1 MTKDDIIDYILF
13 ALFIAAVTFG
23 VTYAS
28 NMDSGQRAPE
38 DLLDRPEQIQVK

>member
-1 MTKDDIIDYILF
+1 MKKDDIIDYLLF
-13 ALFIAAVTFG
+13 AVFIAAVTLG

-28 NMDSGQRAPE
+28 NLDGGQKTPE